1 MTFAVLNFIYKFLFV
16 IMNLFAPI
24 STLMT
29 DHKHLVTVG
38 PEDSLTKVKE
48 IFDTHTFHHIP
59 VVRFREIV
67 GIVSK
72 TDFEHF
78 LGGGSAY
85 DNDHFIN
92 EMRLKQATVE
102 DIMTK
107 RLGKVESTDRINVA
121 VEIFTINRFHA
132 LPVVDNGEL
141 VGIITPF
148 DILRALGEEK
158 VADPTSVYDNI
169 NTL

>member
-1 MTFAVLNFIYKFLFV
+1 
-16 IMNLFAPI
+16 MNLFAPI
-24 STLMT
+24 SALMT
-29 DHKHLVTVG
+29 DHKHLITVS
-38 PEDSLTKVKE
+38 PEEPLSNIKA
-48 IFDTHTFHHIP
+48 IFDEHNFHHIP

-67 GIVSK
+67 GIISK

-85 DNDHFIN
+85 NDDRFIN
-92 EMRLKQATVE
+92 DMRLHRATAE

-107 RLGKVESTDRINVA
+107 RMGKVESTDRINVA

-132 LPVVDNGEL
+132 LPVVDDGEL

-148 DILRALGEEK
+148 DILKALGEERA
-158 VADPTSVYDNI
+158 ADPSLVYENI
-169 NTL
+169 NSL

>member
-1 MTFAVLNFIYKFLFV
+1 
-16 IMNLFAPI
+16 MNLFAPI
-24 STLMT
+24 SSLMT
-29 DHKHLVTVG
+29 AHQNLVTVS
-38 PEDSLTKVKE
+38 PEESLLKVKE
-48 IFDTHTFHHIP
+48 IFDAHSFHHLP
-59 VVRFREIV
+59 VVRFRELV
-67 GIVSK
+67 GIISK
-72 TDFEHF
+72 TDLEHF

-85 DNDHFIN
+85 EDDRFIN
-92 EMRLKQATVE
+92 EVRLHRATAQ

-107 RLGKVESTDRINVA
+107 RLGKVESTDRLNVA